1 MTEFYAQP
9 YSLEHTGFYFDSL
22 EKFEA
27 GMEKLN
33 QKGCEEVEIQF
44 IDGEAHLVRLAEAAH
59 IGQSNVDTWF
69 EELDDLDETEATQIF
84 FLLDLGYSLEDALE
98 RYEEVSL
105 FNGPAKDY
113 AYDLI
118 EETTEIPENLR
129 YYIDYDAIAR
139 DMKINGEI
147 IEIDHDLIVTNANEF

>member
-9 YSLEHTGFYFDSL
+9 YSIEHTGFYFDSF
-22 EKFEA
+22 ENFEA

-33 QKGCEEVEIQF
+33 KKGCEEVEIQF
-44 IDGEAHLVRLAEAAH
+44 IDGDDHLARLANATSIH
-59 IGQSNVDTWF
+59 QGDVDFWF
-69 EELDDLDETEATQIF
+69 EELDDLDQTEATQIM
-84 FLLDLGYSLEDALE
+84 FLLDCGYSLRDTLE
-98 RYEEVSL
+98 RYEEVCL
-105 FNGPAKDY
+105 FEGTAADY

-118 EETTEIPENLR
+118 NDTSEVPEHLR

-147 IEIDHDLIVTNANEF
+147 VEIHHDLFVTNAQEF